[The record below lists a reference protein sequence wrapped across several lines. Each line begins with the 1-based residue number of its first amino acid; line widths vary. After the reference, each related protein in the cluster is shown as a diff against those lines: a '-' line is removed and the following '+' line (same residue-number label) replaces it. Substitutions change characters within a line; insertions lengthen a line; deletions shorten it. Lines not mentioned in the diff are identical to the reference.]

1 MRKQALFA
9 LAALATVCAAQAP
22 PKDRHVIVIS
32 IDGFPAYALN
42 DEWVAVPNLR
52 ALIKSGV
59 AAQSM
64 KPVNP
69 TVTWPN
75 HTSMVTGVLPAKHG
89 VLYNGAPVR
98 GAAGQPVKVEPFVPK
113 PKLVRGTTIYDVAH
127 KAGLTTAEVDWVAIQ
142 DAPTITWAFAE
153 YGYPQRPV
161 EREMIAAG
169 LVTEKQMKEFRNLP
183 IMLRDEIW
191 TLAGEHIIT
200 KHKPNLLLFHLLTTD
215 SLQHRYGSHTLAAYT
230 ALSHADAK
238 VGRLIE
244 ATKKAGIYERTTFL
258 IVSDH
263 GFRTFDRRI
272 APNAL
277 LAEKG
282 LDKVAY
288 VIPEGGT
295 AMVYVTQPE
304 GKAQTIATLKQLFS
318 TLEGVTRV
326 IEPADFAAWGYPDP
340 AQEPRMADLVL
351 ATTGSYSFSA
361 ATRDGA
367 IQREPTGASPGAHG
381 YLNDDTLMQAIF
393 IASGRGIKRGVKL
406 GNVSNLDVAPTI
418 AHLLGVALPE
428 ADHKPLATILE

>member
-1 MRKQALFA
+1 MLKQALFA
-9 LAALATVCAAQAP
+9 LAALAAVCDAQAP

-52 ALIKSGV
+52 ALMKNGV

-75 HTSMVTGVLPAKHG
+75 HTSIVTGVLPAKHG

-98 GAAGQPVKVEPFVPK
+98 GAAGLPVKVEPFVPK
-113 PKLVRGTTIYDVAH
+113 TKLVHGTTVYDAAH

-161 EREMIAAG
+161 EREMIASG
-169 LVTEKQMKEFRNLP
+169 LVTEEQIKGFRNLP

-318 TLEGVTRV
+318 TLEGVTKV
-326 IEPADFAAWGYPDP
+326 IEPAEFAAWGYPDP

-367 IQREPTGASPGAHG
+367 IQREPAGASPGAHG
-381 YLNDDTLMQAIF
+381 YLNDDTQMQAIF
-393 IASGRGIKRGVKL
+393 IASGRGIKRGAKL
-406 GNVSNLDVAPTI
+406 GDISNLDVAPTI
-418 AHLLGVALPE
+418 AHLLGVALPD
-428 ADHKPLATILE
+428 AGHKPLAAILE

>member
-89 VLYNGAPVR
+89 VLFNGAPVR
-98 GAAGQPVKVEPFVPK
+98 GAAGQPVKVEPLVPK
-113 PKLVRGTTIYDVAH
+113 PKLVHGTTVYDAAH

-244 ATKKAGIYERTTFL
+244 ATKKAGIYDRTTFL

-318 TLEGVTRV
+318 TLEGVTKV

-367 IQREPTGASPGAHG
+367 IQREPAGASPGAHG

-393 IASGRGIKRGVKL
+393 IASGRGIKRGAKL

-418 AHLLGVALPE
+418 AHLLGVTLPE